1 MHTLPPEIMALIRS
15 RDWEAVHTA
24 CVEALQGAD
33 PETALIFAA
42 QVIEA
47 MDGLE
52 GGLSADPQACRTAGW
67 VLMQAGAEDHAA
79 QYLQVAEA
87 LERVS
92 RGESPMP
99 GAKPPTTH

>member
-1 MHTLPPEIMALIRS
+1 MHTLPPELLALIRS
-15 RDWEAVHTA
+15 HDWGAVHSA

-47 MDGLE
+47 MDSMG
-52 GGLSADPQACRTAGW
+52 GGLSADPEACRTAGW

-79 QYLQVAEA
+79 QYLQVAET

-92 RGESPMP
+92 QGKSPLP
-99 GAKPPTTH
+99 GGKSPTTH